1 MVFTTNKVPRRWG
14 KVLHDEDLAEAIV
27 DRSLER
33 GRVVVLDG
41 PSVRTKHLPLD
52 EGASEPQDDM
62 DRFSGKQAPDFPEPT
77 PAPST
82 RASMRCSRSRWIAWV
97 ARLRGFSAPGSTTSQ
112 TCSKRSMST
121 SSSNEA
127 SAALSARR

>member
-1 MVFTTNKVPRRWG
+1 VLVVDEVGYLTYGDDAANVLFHLVNERHKRRRAMVFTTNKVPRRWG

-27 DRSLER
+27 DRILER

-77 PAPST
+77 ATRWTSPA
-82 RASMRCSRSRWIAWV
+82 RYILA
-97 ARLRGFSAPGSTTSQ
+97 LRGEPV
-112 TCSKRSMST
+112 
-121 SSSNEA
+121 
-127 SAALSARR
+127 